1 MVNALLSGISM
12 KRIFLLILA
21 IFLVTGIQTE
31 SFSQLNRRQIK
42 KNRRQISTYRGK
54 KKFGQ
59 RRYNAV
65 GIQMNA
71 MNYFGDIAP
80 GASAF
85 STDYG
90 RTKPGFG
97 IFWNHRFGPRY
108 TLRTSFNYGGI
119 RGDDYKAA
127 DPADGD
133 AIYRYARNLSFRNRI
148 KELSVIAMIDLI
160 KNESSY
166 ISRVQ
171 FTPYAFGGIGVIH
184 HNPQAYVGEDSG
196 LPEAGEWVNLQ
207 EIGTEGQ
214 NATLLSTDANFGI
227 DPYSRVQIVIP
238 LGIGIRYRLN
248 QVMDI
253 SLETGMRITFTDYLD
268 DVSANYVDPG
278 VFDSDLARYLHDRSL
293 EPNAAISGE
302 SRSTPEFDEFV
313 ASQIQTIVGRDGET
327 YTVLAGY
334 GQEFPSN
341 VRGNDNDNDYYF
353 VTSLKLSFIIGGKF
367 LRAKFR

>member
-1 MVNALLSGISM
+1 M
-12 KRIFLLILA
+12 KKIFLLLLA
-21 IFLVTGIQTE
+21 FFLTAGIYTE
-31 SFSQLNRRQIK
+31 SYSQLNRRQIK

-54 KKFGQ
+54 KKFGRE
-59 RRYNAV
+59 RRYNAFGFQV
-65 GIQMNA
+65 NA

-97 IFWNHRFGPRY
+97 MFFAHRFGPRY
-108 TLRTSFNYGGI
+108 TFRASFNYGGI

-127 DPADGD
+127 DPSDGD
-133 AIYRYARNLSFRNRI
+133 AIFRYARNLSFRNRI
-148 KELSVIAMIDLI
+148 KELTAIAIFDLF
-160 KNESSY
+160 KNDASY

-171 FTPYAFGGIGVIH
+171 FTPYLYAGIGVIH
-184 HNPQAYVGEDSG
+184 HNPQAYVAEDSG

-214 NATLLSTDANFGI
+214 NANLLSTDVNSGI
-227 DPYSRVQIVIP
+227 EPYARIQLVLPV
-238 LGIGIRYRLN
+238 GVGIRYRLN

-253 SLETGMRITFTDYLD
+253 SLETGVRITFTDYLD
-268 DVSANYVDPG
+268 DVSQNYVDPG

-293 EPNAAISGE
+293 EPNAAVSGE
-302 SRSTPEFDEFV
+302 SRSTPEFDEFIAGRV
-313 ASQIQTIVGRDGET
+313 TTIVGRDGQN

-334 GQEFPSN
+334 GQEFPDN
-341 VRGNDNDNDYYF
+341 VRGNSTDDDYYF